1 MSTDAG
7 DAVLRREIIAGLE
20 RTIWTP
26 GDGVRDLDRVE
37 AVQLLGRFR
46 DPAAEAALQ
55 RVLRDGM
62 AGIRPAPMGRLLRDT
77 ALDTLLRSPM
87 LPRAATDQA
96 LARYYNFGARLLR
109 GRLERNVIYD
119 DIPLLVRHGRGGLVL
134 RTYVLP
140 LVALLIALVV
150 LAVVL
155 AGAGGLLAGN
165 EFLGAALGLVFFIAL
180 GLGLFNLHQ
189 VGLVLLLAA
198 WGRRWPLPWLPRA
211 GSKAAAAV
219 ILALIAFALGL
230 YAALRLLFLVARGYN
245 DAGGREVAGY
255 LLVLPLLALP
265 CYMLAHDLEV
275 APPAAG
281 GTARRGPA
289 VALRWA
295 SGFIYVIFVLDAYG
309 LTWIQQARAGFRSFG
324 GDLDVLLG
332 MLLWLLYLVLAP
344 LPVLVV
350 LSALGWVNRTRAGG
364 RPAAEAS

>member
-1 MSTDAG
+1 
-7 DAVLRREIIAGLE
+7 
-20 RTIWTP
+20 
-26 GDGVRDLDRVE
+26 
-37 AVQLLGRFR
+37 
-46 DPAAEAALQ
+46 
-55 RVLRDGM
+55 
-62 AGIRPAPMGRLLRDT
+62 
-77 ALDTLLRSPM
+77 
-87 LPRAATDQA
+87 
-96 LARYYNFGARLLR
+96 
-109 GRLERNVIYD
+109 
-119 DIPLLVRHGRGGLVL
+119 
-134 RTYVLP
+134 
-140 LVALLIALVV
+140 
-150 LAVVL
+150 
-155 AGAGGLLAGN
+155 
-165 EFLGAALGLVFFIAL
+165 
-180 GLGLFNLHQ
+180 
-189 VGLVLLLAA
+189 
-198 WGRRWPLPWLPRA
+198 
-211 GSKAAAAV
+211 
-219 ILALIAFALGL
+219 LIAFALGL

>member
-1 MSTDAG
+1 MSMDTDEA
-7 DAVLRREIIAGLE
+7 ALRREIIAGLE

-46 DPAAEAALQ
+46 DPAAEAALL
-55 RVLRDGM
+55 RVLREGM
-62 AGIRPAPMGRLLRDT
+62 EHIRPAPLGRLLRDT
-77 ALDTLLRSPM
+77 ALDTLLRSTM
-87 LPRAATDQA
+87 LPRAVTDRA

-134 RTYVLP
+134 RAYVLP
-140 LVALLIALVV
+140 LVGGLIALVV

-155 AGAGGLLAGN
+155 AGGLLAGN
-165 EFLGAALGLVFFIAL
+165 ELLGAALGLVFFIAF

-211 GSKAAAAV
+211 GSKAATAAV
-219 ILALIAFALGL
+219 LAVIAFVLGL

-255 LLVLPLLALP
+255 LLLLPLLALP

-324 GDLDVLLG
+324 GDLDVLMG

-344 LPVLVV
+344 LPVLLL
-350 LSALGWVNRTRAGG
+350 LSALGRLTRTRAGG